1 MTEQVEETF
10 FNEVLNI
17 LLSTSK
23 SRSRI
28 DDTDSNLHE
37 SLFYV
42 PKEEKE
48 FKDVMELVKN
58 ESEDLTFYKRN
69 SYIKLKSDNLRGMLV
84 HVIKTPTASEIQWPK
99 DLHKFPTFK
108 DKAVKNKK
116 EMGLPDNVEVF
127 NRDQM
132 WKVKGKD
139 SYMTI
144 FHITVKE
151 SKNFNLLKN
160 EEIKKIDKK
169 GKPLFRLGLEG
180 KNLSVVEK
188 ITQGKNAY
196 NDTRRV
202 KYKNNHKQCLGYL
215 GFTTLNKFNVI
226 SFGNKIKVLDTPTL
240 LLPFNSIKDTMLKIN
255 ERVKVFGKDIQ
266 DDFYYHCYYAVREL
280 LGIVKF
286 QADLEG
292 LTFTESIEK
301 AWSYLLNLDSLP
313 KKKLTEKTINKTI
326 ETEYA
331 MDSKKYYSD
340 NDKLIVIATS
350 FAKYFSDDWNQKIK
364 LKEIKIKKNKENQK
378 KLEQDRL
385 RDRDENIS
393 EIVKVV
399 NKIFEVA
406 YDNLEKRN
414 KINASKYE
422 ISYWADYDDAKLKKD
437 GTSMTL
443 KEENIQN
450 FNFYNEYQRNLG
462 VIFKRFI

>member
-169 GKPLFRLGLEG
+169 GKPLFRLG
-180 KNLSVVEK
+180 
-188 ITQGKNAY
+188 A
-196 NDTRRV
+196 
-202 KYKNNHKQCLGYL
+202 
-215 GFTTLNKFNVI
+215 
-226 SFGNKIKVLDTPTL
+226 
-240 LLPFNSIKDTMLKIN
+240 
-255 ERVKVFGKDIQ
+255 
-266 DDFYYHCYYAVREL
+266 
-280 LGIVKF
+280 
-286 QADLEG
+286 
-292 LTFTESIEK
+292 
-301 AWSYLLNLDSLP
+301 
-313 KKKLTEKTINKTI
+313 
-326 ETEYA
+326 
-331 MDSKKYYSD
+331 
-340 NDKLIVIATS
+340 
-350 FAKYFSDDWNQKIK
+350 
-364 LKEIKIKKNKENQK
+364 
-378 KLEQDRL
+378 
-385 RDRDENIS
+385 
-393 EIVKVV
+393 
-399 NKIFEVA
+399 
-406 YDNLEKRN
+406 
-414 KINASKYE
+414 
-422 ISYWADYDDAKLKKD
+422 
-437 GTSMTL
+437 
-443 KEENIQN
+443 
-450 FNFYNEYQRNLG
+450 
-462 VIFKRFI
+462 